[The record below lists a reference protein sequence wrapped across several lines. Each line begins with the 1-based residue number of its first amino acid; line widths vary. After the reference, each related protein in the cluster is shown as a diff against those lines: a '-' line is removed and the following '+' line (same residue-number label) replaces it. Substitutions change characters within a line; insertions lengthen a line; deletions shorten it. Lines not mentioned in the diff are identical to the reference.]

1 MTTLTT
7 PAPDD
12 RLPDEDLRGKRVL
25 VTGGTQGLGAA
36 TAARLARSGATV
48 LVTARTAP
56 RPEVAPSGPAHPLFV
71 QADLSTVS
79 GIETVVQEVHRRLG
93 GLDVLVHNVGATV
106 ADGGFADADD
116 RQWSSTLDIAL
127 MAAVRLD
134 RALVPGM
141 LAVGHGVVL
150 HITSIHR
157 SMPLTNV
164 RLGAA
169 GGDEPQNSIALS
181 AAKAALTAYSKGLA
195 SEVAPGGVR
204 VNTIAPGFIQTPG
217 LEELADRLADERGT
231 DRTTVLEQIARA
243 VYPGGIPLGRPVS
256 TAEIAELIVFLSS
269 DRVPAI
275 IGTELVVDGG
285 ALPTI

>member
-1 MTTLTT
+1 MTTPTT
-7 PAPDD
+7 PAPGDG
-12 RLPDEDLRGKRVL
+12 PPGEDLRGKRVL

-36 TAARLARSGATV
+36 VAARLSRSGATV

-56 RPEVAPSGPAHPLFV
+56 RPDAAHPLFV
-71 QADLSTVS
+71 KADLSTVS
-79 GIETVVQEVHRRLG
+79 GIETVVGEVHHRLG

-141 LAVGHGVVL
+141 LTAGQGVVL

-157 SMPLTNV
+157 SMPLTNL
-164 RLGAA
+164 RFGAA
-169 GGDEPQNSIALS
+169 GSDKPQNSIALS

-204 VNTIAPGFIQTPG
+204 VNTIAPGFIQTPA
-217 LEELADRLADERGT
+217 LEETADRVARETGT
-231 DRTTVLEQIARA
+231 DRTTVLEQIAHA
-243 VYPGGIPLGRPVS
+243 VYPGGIPLGRPVT
-256 TAEIAELIVFLSS
+256 TAEIAELIAFLSS
-269 DRVPAI
+269 DRAPAI
-275 IGTELVVDGG
+275 IGTEIVIDGG

>member
-1 MTTLTT
+1 MTTPTT
-7 PAPDD
+7 PAPGDH
-12 RLPDEDLRGKRVL
+12 LPDEDLRGKRVL

-36 TAARLARSGATV
+36 TATRLSRSGATV

-56 RPEVAPSGPAHPLFV
+56 RPEAVPSDAAHPLFV

-79 GIETVVQEVHRRLG
+79 GIETVVGEVHRRLG

-141 LAVGHGVVL
+141 LAAGQGVVL

-157 SMPLTNV
+157 SMPLTNL
-164 RLGAA
+164 RFGA
-169 GGDEPQNSIALS
+169 GGGSKPQNSIALS

-204 VNTIAPGFIQTPG
+204 VNTIAPGFIQTPT
-217 LEELADRLADERGT
+217 LEETADHLARETGT
-231 DRTTVLEQIARA
+231 DRTTVLDQIAHA
-243 VYPGGIPLGRPVS
+243 VYPAGIPLGRPVT
-256 TAEIAELIVFLSS
+256 TAEIAELIAFLSS

-275 IGTELVVDGG
+275 VGTEIVIDGG